1 MRINLLRHPAAL
13 AAVAATFVSAGFTQV
28 APPEV
33 VESAPLARDAFSTG
47 TLTQAG
53 GALPSTLWLNAKP
66 STLEFLLDNLPAR
79 PATPALGEAMRRT
92 LLSPGSAPD
101 GAGEAL
107 GGKKLLALAQAG
119 FVDEAAEIASLS
131 TIGRGDPLTGRAEA
145 VRDLLAG
152 DIQSACRRGERLTSG
167 RDNPFWI
174 KLRVVCYAAAGEP
187 DAADLSLGVLRDQFG
202 LTPDEDVFLTAA
214 ATGVAP
220 SAPPAASSPLNYA
233 VARSLELPISP
244 DLLSQAGGGVLIAVA
259 RDAALDAATRIDAG
273 ARAVAMGVMRPA
285 QFSALVES
293 FEFDVAALGGA
304 ANTAREQSDDP
315 LTDAI
320 LYHSVKAMS
329 APEFLRDK
337 AQRIAL
343 ALSLGDTFY
352 RSYTLSILYADE
364 IAALEGSIVAP
375 QEAAQFAEARMAV
388 GDSVGAGSWL
398 AAMIGPGGSIGAL
411 PEEQAIVFVESVNLL
426 SLLDPQTAAQIARA
440 GGISLLSG
448 VDASLT
454 ATPQQ
459 QDPAVAAHIL
469 EAAFDAALEEKIG
482 QAGLAALAASSAGYG
497 PGEAVIVGQSLKAAG
512 MADLERRYSFE
523 RAWAARFIADTEVEE
538 AGAPDEAAEEPQ
550 GLKPRVKP
558 SPSN

>member
-1 MRINLLRHPAAL
+1 MK
-13 AAVAATFVSAGFTQV
+13 V
-28 APPEV
+28 
-33 VESAPLARDAFSTG
+33 
-47 TLTQAG
+47 
-53 GALPSTLWLNAKP
+53 
-66 STLEFLLDNLPAR
+66 
-79 PATPALGEAMRRT
+79 
-92 LLSPGSAPD
+92 
-101 GAGEAL
+101 
-107 GGKKLLALAQAG
+107 
-119 FVDEAAEIASLS
+119 
-131 TIGRGDPLTGRAEA
+131 
-145 VRDLLAG
+145 
-152 DIQSACRRGERLTSG
+152 
-167 RDNPFWI
+167 
-174 KLRVVCYAAAGEP
+174 
-187 DAADLSLGVLRDQFG
+187 
-202 LTPDEDVFLTAA
+202 
-214 ATGVAP
+214 
-220 SAPPAASSPLNYA
+220 
-233 VARSLELPISP
+233 
-244 DLLSQAGGGVLIAVA
+244 
-259 RDAALDAATRIDAG
+259 
-273 ARAVAMGVMRPA
+273 
-285 QFSALVES
+285 

-304 ANTAREQSDDP
+304 ANTAREQPDDP
-315 LTDAI
+315 LTDAL

-352 RSYTLSILYADE
+352 RSYALSILYADE

-398 AAMIGPGGSIGAL
+398 AAMIGPAGSIGAL

-523 RAWAARFIADTEVEE
+523 RAWAARFIADTEVED
-538 AGAPDEAAEEPQ
+538 AGAPEAAEEPQ